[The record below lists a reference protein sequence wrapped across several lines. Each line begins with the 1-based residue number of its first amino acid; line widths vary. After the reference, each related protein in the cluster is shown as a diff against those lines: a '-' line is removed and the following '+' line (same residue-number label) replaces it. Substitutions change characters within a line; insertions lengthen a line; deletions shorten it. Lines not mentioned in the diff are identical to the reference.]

1 VQATLFGNAQGA
13 PDPSLDSPATLVIVF
28 GEANLDA
35 DPDALKAICAAYPTS
50 IRIGCSTSGHVLGTS
65 LSDTGWAALAMRF
78 ERTTLRCATVSIGDA
93 GCSAGAGRMLAAQLS
108 EPDLVAVI
116 VLSDGTLVNG
126 GALVAG
132 MTEGLPQGVGIAGGL
147 AGDQAMFTRTW
158 VLAGDTIGP
167 GLITA
172 VGLYGSA
179 VRVAYGSQGGWEG
192 FGPVRQITKSTDNV
206 LHEID
211 GKPALDLYKD
221 YLGTYGDELPG
232 SALLFP
238 LAIREPGSTRSLVRT
253 VLAVD
258 EARRCMTFAGHIPQG
273 STAQL
278 MRASAEMLI
287 DGAMEAAEKCGV
299 PTAGSVAIAVSCVG
313 RRLLLGERT
322 EEEFDVVSN
331 VLGTPLI
338 GFYSNGEL
346 SADGGSNE
354 LHNQTMTLIVISE
367 D

>member
-1 VQATLFGNAQGA
+1 VQATLFGTSQGE

-28 GEANLDA
+28 GDADLDA
-35 DPDALKAICAAYPTS
+35 DPGALKAISEAYPTS
-50 IRIGCSTSGHVLGTS
+50 IRIGCSTSGHVLGAS
-65 LSDTGWAALAMRF
+65 LTDTGWVAVAMRF
-78 ERTTLRCATVSIGDA
+78 EHTALRLATVTIGES
-93 GCSAGAGRMLAAQLS
+93 GCSAGAGRALAGQLS

-126 GALVAG
+126 GALVSG
-132 MTEGLPQGVGIAGGL
+132 MTEGLPLGVGIAGGL
-147 AGDQAMFTRTW
+147 AGDQAKFARTW

-167 GLITA
+167 GLVTA
-172 VGLYGSA
+172 VGLYGSS
-179 VRVAYGSQGGWEG
+179 VRVAYGSQGGWES

-206 LHEID
+206 LYEID

-258 EARRCMTFAGHIPQG
+258 EARRCMTFAGHVPQG

-278 MRASAEMLI
+278 MRASAEMLV

-299 PTAGSVAIAVSCVG
+299 PAPGSVALAVSCVG

-322 EEEFDVVSN
+322 EEEFDAVSD

-346 SADGGSNE
+346 SPDGGSNE
-354 LHNQTMTLIVISE
+354 LHNQTMTLVVISE